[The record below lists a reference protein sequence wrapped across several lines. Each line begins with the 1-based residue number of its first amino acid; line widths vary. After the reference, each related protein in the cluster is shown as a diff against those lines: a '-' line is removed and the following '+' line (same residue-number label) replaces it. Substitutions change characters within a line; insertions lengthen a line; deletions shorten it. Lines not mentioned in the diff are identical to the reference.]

1 MIRNFA
7 RSSLATLAL
16 LGIISVSHSAL
27 AAELVKLEGK
37 VSVNRGDGFEPAK
50 QGMVLKAGDK
60 VLVGEDAAASLIYA
74 DPGCVFEIAPASVVT
89 VSEVGPCIPGQ
100 SLAEGKS
107 VLVTPTQGTPSDD
120 DDPDLTPL
128 YIIGGGAV
136 IGTAAFIITQA
147 DEKDNQGG
155 GGDDDD
161 GPGEPGPSP
170 Q

>member
-16 LGIISVSHSAL
+16 FGIISVSHGAL

-60 VLVGEDAAASLIYA
+60 VLVGEDAAASLVYA
-74 DPGCVFEIAPASVVT
+74 DPGCVYEIAPASVVT

-107 VLVTPTQGTPSDD
+107 VLVTPTQGTPGDD

-128 YIIGGGAV
+128 YIMGGGAIV
-136 IGTAAFIITQA
+136 GTVAFMIYETTNN
-147 DEKDNQGG
+147 DDGDGDGG
-155 GGDDDD
+155 GGGGVG
-161 GPGEPGPSP
+161 GPVSP
-170 Q
+170 N